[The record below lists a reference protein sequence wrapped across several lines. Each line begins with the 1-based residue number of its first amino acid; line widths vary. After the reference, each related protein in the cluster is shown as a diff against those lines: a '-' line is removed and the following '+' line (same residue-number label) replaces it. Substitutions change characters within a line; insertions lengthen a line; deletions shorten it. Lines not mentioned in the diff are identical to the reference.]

1 MLPRKT
7 YDSGDVEHQLET
19 IRSVE
24 QGEVMSI
31 GNGKNQ
37 GTDKNTSREESGLKR
52 NLAQRHLMM
61 LAIGGVIGPGY
72 FVGMGT
78 GLSTA
83 GPAGLLICFAAVGTL
98 LWAVMQCL
106 GELAAFLSTSGSF
119 TDYTA
124 RFIDPAVGFALG
136 WNYWFLWA
144 GILMAEYNNLSL
156 VLGFWKSAMPT
167 WGWVLVF
174 WFVFLSFT
182 FLGIYAFGE
191 AEFWLSA
198 AKLLFI
204 AAFFL
209 CAILISTGAIGGE
222 KIGFKYYQDPGSFAD
237 GVKGVFK
244 IFVFA
249 ALQYSGTEMVGITA
263 GESADPARDVPKA
276 IRTVFYRIVIIFVG
290 GVFLLTIT
298 VPYNDPNLLSAG
310 SKTAR
315 SPFVIAFTRA
325 GAPVGAHLVNAVIV
339 VTIFSAINGALY
351 VGSRTLVGLAQQ
363 HQAPAIFRWTDK
375 MGVPVPALVVTNAMG
390 FLSLLNLASGSGA
403 VYTWIISI
411 TGVSTFITWA
421 CICLCHIRF
430 RQAMCV
436 QNIPLDVLPFRAQF
450 ERFTPYFGLSLSVF
464 FIFFQGW
471 TAFAPWSVE
480 EFIMNYVV
488 IAVFLVFAAG
498 WKLLKKTK
506 WARSENADL
515 HTGRRY

>member
-1 MLPRKT
+1 
-7 YDSGDVEHQLET
+7 
-19 IRSVE
+19 
-24 QGEVMSI
+24 
-31 GNGKNQ
+31 
-37 GTDKNTSREESGLKR
+37 
-52 NLAQRHLMM
+52 
-61 LAIGGVIGPGY
+61 
-72 FVGMGT
+72 
-78 GLSTA
+78 
-83 GPAGLLICFAAVGTL
+83 
-98 LWAVMQCL
+98 
-106 GELAAFLSTSGSF
+106 
-119 TDYTA
+119 
-124 RFIDPAVGFALG
+124 
-136 WNYWFLWA
+136 
-144 GILMAEYNNLSL
+144 
-156 VLGFWKSAMPT
+156 MPT

-174 WFVFLSFT
+174 WYLSPDNTYHPCIADRDRFVFLSFT
-182 FLGIYAFGE
+182 FLGVYAFGE

-375 MGVPVPALVVTNAMG
+375 RGVPVPALVVTNAMG

-436 QNIPLDVLPFRAQF
+436 QNIPLGVLPFRAQF

>member
-1 MLPRKT
+1 MLPKKT

-72 FVGMGT
+72 FVGMVSWRT
-78 GLSTA
+78 GCVS
-83 GPAGLLICFAAVGTL
+83 V
-98 LWAVMQCL
+98 
-106 GELAAFLSTSGSF
+106 
-119 TDYTA
+119 
-124 RFIDPAVGFALG
+124 
-136 WNYWFLWA
+136 N
-144 GILMAEYNNLSL
+144 
-156 VLGFWKSAMPT
+156 
-167 WGWVLVF
+167 F

-375 MGVPVPALVVTNAMG
+375 RGVPVPALVVTNAMG

-430 RQAMCV
+430 RQAIRKACSLV
-436 QNIPLDVLPFRAQF
+436 NIHVPFMV
-450 ERFTPYFGLSLSVF
+450 RFFR
-464 FIFFQGW
+464 
-471 TAFAPWSVE
+471 
-480 EFIMNYVV
+480 M
-488 IAVFLVFAAG
+488 
-498 WKLLKKTK
+498 KLK
-506 WARSENADL
+506 
-515 HTGRRY
+515 